1 MSVRFVY
8 LIALAG
14 FLGCSSGRP
23 SSGAIKLPRTANYLT
38 GEEMIAQHAS
48 EGTAYDAIA
57 RLRPNWLANKG
68 VATQGPE
75 QPVVF
80 VDGQQFGP
88 PESLRNI
95 QAYHVTDI
103 RYYDITQAGARFGIR
118 GGTGGVIEVR
128 IRTK

>member
-1 MSVRFVY
+1 MSVRFLS

-14 FLGCSSGRP
+14 VLGCASGRT

-38 GEEMIAQHAS
+38 GEEMTTQHAN

-57 RLRPNWLANKG
+57 RLRPNWLATKG
-68 VATQGPE
+68 IATQGPE
-75 QPVVF
+75 YPQVY
-80 VDGQQFGP
+80 VDGQQYGP

-95 QAYHVTDI
+95 QAYHVSDI

>member
-1 MSVRFVY
+1 MSIRFLS

-14 FLGCSSGRP
+14 VLGCASGKT

-38 GEEMIAQHAS
+38 GEEMISQHAD

-57 RLRPNWLANKG
+57 RLRPNWLATKG
-68 VATQGPE
+68 IATQGPE
-75 QPVVF
+75 YPVVY

-95 QAYHVTDI
+95 QAYHVSDI
-103 RYYDITQAGARFGIR
+103 HYYDIT
-118 GGTGGVIEVR
+118 
-128 IRTK
+128 